1 MLQALLRF
9 FGIDPVTRHNAA
21 IALCNRLTAF
31 PGAPVPT
38 PVVGTHAQCINPVT
52 RHNAAIAL
60 CRVSGCSRPD
70 PCGRDARTV
79 HQPQRGRAPLHG

>member
-38 PVVGTHAQCINPVT
+38 PVVGTHAQCINRNGDVRLFTDDGKQFLVT
-52 RHNAAIAL
+52 I
-60 CRVSGCSRPD
+60 
-70 PCGRDARTV
+70 TEIK
-79 HQPQRGRAPLHG
+79 